1 MTNQQVAFSISKA
14 ITDGYIN
21 FMTNLL
27 SDCNLPTDLAD
38 LPVKFNEPI
47 YGSPSPSF
55 TEFMAPGIIII
66 IIFFLAV
73 GLTGEAFIA
82 EKLDG
87 ILDRSWVAGVLP
99 SEVMLSH
106 ILTQFLVLIGQTTI
120 TLVFIFVVFEIPCE
134 GPIGWLILIAI
145 LQVGT
150 DI

>member
-82 EKLDG
+82 EKLVR
-87 ILDRSWVAGVLP
+87 INTYRYLFFFKKKHA
-99 SEVMLSH
+99 
-106 ILTQFLVLIGQTTI
+106 
-120 TLVFIFVVFEIPCE
+120 VFFFRTEF
-134 GPIGWLILIAI
+134 W
-145 LQVGT
+145 T
-150 DI
+150 DHG

>member
-27 SDCNLPTDLAD
+27 LDCNLPTDLAD

-47 YGSPSPSF
+47 YGSQSPSF

-82 EKLDG
+82 EKLV
-87 ILDRSWVAGVLP
+87 R
-99 SEVMLSH
+99 
-106 ILTQFLVLIGQTTI
+106 
-120 TLVFIFVVFEIPCE
+120 EINFGKYRVIKMPFFSGRNF
-134 GPIGWLILIAI
+134 GPIMGSWSFAF
-145 LQVGT
+145 
-150 DI
+150 

>member
-27 SDCNLPTDLAD
+27 LDCNLPTDLAD
-38 LPVKFNEPI
+38 LPVKFTEPI
-47 YGSPSPSF
+47 YGSQSPSF

-82 EKLDG
+82 EKLVRNFITRWKFRRNFLPFRFSVKS
-87 ILDRSWVAGVLP
+87 ILANIES
-99 SEVMLSH
+99 
-106 ILTQFLVLIGQTTI
+106 
-120 TLVFIFVVFEIPCE
+120 
-134 GPIGWLILIAI
+134 
-145 LQVGT
+145 
-150 DI
+150 

>member
-82 EKLDG
+82 EKLVRKSRD
-87 ILDRSWVAGVLP
+87 
-99 SEVMLSH
+99 
-106 ILTQFLVLIGQTTI
+106 F
-120 TLVFIFVVFEIPCE
+120 FFFFFFFFVTMALFSGRNF
-134 GPIGWLILIAI
+134 GPIMGSWSFAF
-145 LQVGT
+145 
-150 DI
+150 